1 MGPILDPAGR
11 AHSRRNPTAREDPGI
26 QHDPEHKN
34 AYQYE
39 KFHQTI
45 LSVYGQISSAI
56 AVTIRSPGVLYI
68 DVGQSFSLFK
78 EVDESRRVAAR
89 VLFFPESS
97 PNAFIP
103 MNRVAYHIENNH
115 LYQQDSAC
123 AEDTM

>member
-39 KFHQTI
+39 QFHQTI
-45 LSVYGQISSAI
+45 LSVYGQMSCAF
-56 AVTIRSPGVLYI
+56 AVNIRPLGDLHI

-78 EVDESRRVAAR
+78 EAGGESMLQQECFAVR
-89 VLFFPESS
+89 E
-97 PNAFIP
+97 FI
-103 MNRVAYHIENNH
+103 RC
-115 LYQQDSAC
+115 LYPHEKSVVSY
-123 AEDTM
+123 